1 MTILKALK
9 QAKDIEKK
17 KEAKSK
23 EKQTEDK
30 NKNGEENTD
39 PALDSEY
46 QTLTKEE
53 QVVQELCRLRDH
65 FKKVEGFHNADIFP
79 PLLYISLRMF
89 LESSTDLEKGRLM
102 ALDLLK
108 DAVETEFGAR
118 SYLIK
123 DKDNESTVR
132 SFKSLIKTDSTVIN

>member
-1 MTILKALK
+1 MPKLKALK
-9 QAKDIEKK
+9 QK
-17 KEAKSK
+17 KSK
-23 EKQTEDK
+23 TIEKQTEDK
-30 NKNGEENTD
+30 KEEHNTD

-53 QVVQELCRLRDH
+53 QVVQELCRLRDR

-79 PLLYISLRMF
+79 PLLYVSLRMF

-108 DAVETEFGAR
+108 DAVGTEFGAR

-123 DKDNESTVR
+123 DKGNETTVE
-132 SFKSLIKTDSTVIN
+132 SFKSLIKTESTVIN

>member
-1 MTILKALK
+1 MPIKALK
-9 QAKDIEKK
+9 QAKALEQK

-30 NKNGEENTD
+30 KEEHNTD

-79 PLLYISLRMF
+79 PLLYVSLRMF

-108 DAVETEFGAR
+108 DAVGTEFGAR

-123 DKDNESTVR
+123 DKGNETTVE

>member
-1 MTILKALK
+1 MPKLKALK
-9 QAKDIEKK
+9 QK
-17 KEAKSK
+17 KSK
-23 EKQTEDK
+23 TIEKQTEDK
-30 NKNGEENTD
+30 KEEHNTD

-79 PLLYISLRMF
+79 PLLYVSLRMF

-102 ALDLLK
+102 ALDLIK

-118 SYLIK
+118 NYLIK
-123 DKDNESTVR
+123 DKGNESTVE
-132 SFKSLIKTDSTVIN
+132 SFKSLIKIDSTVIN

>member
-1 MTILKALK
+1 MPKLKALK
-9 QAKDIEKK
+9 QK
-17 KEAKSK
+17 KSK
-23 EKQTEDK
+23 TIEKQTEDK
-30 NKNGEENTD
+30 NEEHNTD

-79 PLLYISLRMF
+79 PLLYVSLRMF
-89 LESSTDLEKGRLM
+89 LESSTDLEKGRLI

-108 DAVETEFGAR
+108 DAVGTEFGAR

-123 DKDNESTVR
+123 DKGNETTVE
-132 SFKSLIKTDSTVIN
+132 SFKSLIKTESTVIN

>member
-1 MTILKALK
+1 MPIKALK
-9 QAKDIEKK
+9 QAKALEQK

-30 NKNGEENTD
+30 KEEHNTD

-79 PLLYISLRMF
+79 PLLYVSLRMF

-102 ALDLLK
+102 ALYLLK

-118 SYLIK
+118 NYLIK
-123 DKDNESTVR
+123 DKGNESTVE

>member
-1 MTILKALK
+1 MPKLKALK
-9 QAKDIEKK
+9 QK
-17 KEAKSK
+17 KSK
-23 EKQTEDK
+23 SMKKQTEDK
-30 NKNGEENTD
+30 IEEHNSD
-39 PALDSEY
+39 SDLDSEY

-65 FKKVEGFHNADIFP
+65 FKKIEGFHNADIFP

-89 LESSTDLEKGRLM
+89 FESTTDLEKGRLM

-118 SYLIK
+118 NYLIK
-123 DKDNESTVR
+123 DKDNGTTVE
-132 SFKSLIKTDSTVIN
+132 SFKSLIKTENTVIN

>member
-1 MTILKALK
+1 MPKLKALK
-9 QAKDIEKK
+9 QK
-17 KEAKSK
+17 KSK
-23 EKQTEDK
+23 TIEKQTEDK
-30 NKNGEENTD
+30 KEEHNTD

-65 FKKVEGFHNADIFP
+65 FKKIEGFHNADIFP
-79 PLLYISLRMF
+79 QLLYISLRMF

-108 DAVETEFGAR
+108 DAVATEFGAR
-118 SYLIK
+118 NYLIK
-123 DKDNESTVR
+123 DKGNESTVE

>member
-9 QAKDIEKK
+9 QAKAIEKK

-23 EKQTEDK
+23 EKQTEGK
-30 NKNGEENTD
+30 NKNEEDNTD
-39 PALDSEY
+39 PDLDSEY

-53 QVVQELCRLRDH
+53 QVVQEVCRLRDY
-65 FKKVEGFHNADIFP
+65 FKKTEGFQNTDIFP
-79 PLLYISLRMF
+79 PLLYVSLRMF
-89 LESSTDLEKGRLM
+89 METSTDLEEGRLM

-108 DAVETEFGAR
+108 DAVEREFGDR

-123 DKDNESTVR
+123 DKNSEAEVE
-132 SFKSLIKTDSTVIN
+132 SFKSLIKTDNTVIN

>member
-1 MTILKALK
+1 MPKLKALK
-9 QAKDIEKK
+9 QK
-17 KEAKSK
+17 KSK
-23 EKQTEDK
+23 SMKKQTEDK
-30 NKNGEENTD
+30 IEEHNSD
-39 PALDSEY
+39 SDLDSEY

-65 FKKVEGFHNADIFP
+65 FKKIEGFHNADIFP

-89 LESSTDLEKGRLM
+89 FESTTDLEKGRLM

-118 SYLIK
+118 NYLIK
-123 DKDNESTVR
+123 DKGNETTVE
-132 SFKSLIKTDSTVIN
+132 SFKSLIKTDITVIN

>member
-1 MTILKALK
+1 MPIKALK
-9 QAKDIEKK
+9 QAKALEQK

-30 NKNGEENTD
+30 KEEHNTA

-79 PLLYISLRMF
+79 PLLYVSLRMF

-118 SYLIK
+118 NYLIK
-123 DKDNESTVR
+123 DKGNESTVE

>member
-1 MTILKALK
+1 MPKLKALK
-9 QAKDIEKK
+9 QK
-17 KEAKSK
+17 KSK
-23 EKQTEDK
+23 TIEKQTEDK
-30 NKNGEENTD
+30 NEEHNTD

-79 PLLYISLRMF
+79 PLLYVSLRMF

-108 DAVETEFGAR
+108 DAVGCLLYTSDAADE
-118 SYLIK
+118 
-123 DKDNESTVR
+123 
-132 SFKSLIKTDSTVIN
+132 

>member
-1 MTILKALK
+1 MPIKALK
-9 QAKDIEKK
+9 QAKALEQK

-30 NKNGEENTD
+30 KEEHNTD

-53 QVVQELCRLRDH
+53 QVVQELCRLREH

-79 PLLYISLRMF
+79 PLLYVSLRMF

-118 SYLIK
+118 NYLIK
-123 DKDNESTVR
+123 DKGNESTVE

>member
-1 MTILKALK
+1 MPKLKALK
-9 QAKDIEKK
+9 QK
-17 KEAKSK
+17 KSK
-23 EKQTEDK
+23 SIEQQTEDK
-30 NKNGEENTD
+30 KVEPNTD
-39 PALDSEY
+39 PDLDSEY

-102 ALDLLK
+102 ALELLK

-123 DKDNESTVR
+123 DKGNESTVE

>member
-1 MTILKALK
+1 MPKLKALK
-9 QAKDIEKK
+9 QKKPKSKRKQNEDK
-17 KEAKSK
+17 KEEHNADS
-23 EKQTEDK
+23 
-30 NKNGEENTD
+30 G
-39 PALDSEY
+39 LDSEY

-89 LESSTDLEKGRLM
+89 FESSTDLEKGRLM

-118 SYLIK
+118 NYLIK
-123 DKDNESTVR
+123 DKGNESTVE
-132 SFKSLIKTDSTVIN
+132 SFKSLIKIDSTVIN

>member
-1 MTILKALK
+1 MPIKALK
-9 QAKDIEKK
+9 QKK
-17 KEAKSK
+17 GAESK

-30 NKNGEENTD
+30 KEEHNTD

-79 PLLYISLRMF
+79 PLLYVSLRMF

-108 DAVETEFGAR
+108 DAVGTEFGAR

-123 DKDNESTVR
+123 DKGNETTVE
-132 SFKSLIKTDSTVIN
+132 SFKSLIKTENTVIN

>member
-1 MTILKALK
+1 MPKLKALK
-9 QAKDIEKK
+9 QK
-17 KEAKSK
+17 KSK
-23 EKQTEDK
+23 TVEKQTEDK
-30 NKNGEENTD
+30 KEEHNTD

-79 PLLYISLRMF
+79 PLLYVSLRMF

-108 DAVETEFGAR
+108 DAVGTEFGAR

-123 DKDNESTVR
+123 DKGNETTVE
-132 SFKSLIKTDSTVIN
+132 SFKSLIKTESTVIN

>member
-1 MTILKALK
+1 MPIKALK
-9 QAKDIEKK
+9 QAKALEQK

-30 NKNGEENTD
+30 KEEHNTD

-79 PLLYISLRMF
+79 PLLYVSLRMF

-108 DAVETEFGAR
+108 DAVGTEFGAR

-123 DKDNESTVR
+123 DKGNETTVE
-132 SFKSLIKTDSTVIN
+132 SFKSLIKTESTVIN

>member
-1 MTILKALK
+1 MPIKALK
-9 QAKDIEKK
+9 QAKALEQK

-30 NKNGEENTD
+30 KEEHNTD

-79 PLLYISLRMF
+79 PLLYVSLRMF

-118 SYLIK
+118 NYLIK
-123 DKDNESTVR
+123 DKGNESTVE

>member
-1 MTILKALK
+1 MPKLKALK
-9 QAKDIEKK
+9 QK
-17 KEAKSK
+17 KSK
-23 EKQTEDK
+23 TIEKQTEDK
-30 NKNGEENTD
+30 NEEHNTD

-79 PLLYISLRMF
+79 PLLYVSLRMF

-108 DAVETEFGAR
+108 DAVGTEFGAR

-123 DKDNESTVR
+123 DKGNETTVE
-132 SFKSLIKTDSTVIN
+132 SFKSLIKTESTVIN

>member
-1 MTILKALK
+1 MPKLKALK
-9 QAKDIEKK
+9 QK
-17 KEAKSK
+17 KSK
-23 EKQTEDK
+23 TIEKQTEDK
-30 NKNGEENTD
+30 KEEHNTD

-79 PLLYISLRMF
+79 PLLYVSLRMF

-108 DAVETEFGAR
+108 DAVGTEFGAR

-123 DKDNESTVR
+123 DKGNETTVE
-132 SFKSLIKTDSTVIN
+132 SFKSLIKTESTVIN